1 MKKIIIFSIVLCITF
16 ANTAAP
22 VAAKSKT
29 ANKKNVQ
36 KVVKKAKSRLGC
48 KYVWAAEGP
57 RSFDCSGFVYWTYKK
72 SKAKVKKK
80 VIRSSCQGLYHSLKK
95 YKVSNKL
102 SKARAG
108 DIILYKNGGRY
119 THTAIA
125 LNKTKMIHASS
136 SKRKVCIARKKDVK
150 HSGVTIIRVL
160 K

>member
-1 MKKIIIFSIVLCITF
+1 MCLVFGTTTSF
-16 ANTAAP
+16 A
-22 VAAKSKT
+22 AAKTKT
-29 ANKKNVQ
+29 AKMPRKMPSKKNVN

-48 KYVWAAEGP
+48 RYVWAAEGP
-57 RSFDCSGFVYWTYKK
+57 RSFDCSGFVYWTYKN

-80 VIRSSCQGLYHSLKK
+80 VIRSSCQGLYHSLGK

-102 SKARAG
+102 SKARKG

-125 LNKTKMIHASS
+125 LSKTKMIHASS
-136 SKRKVCIARKKDVK
+136 SKRKICIAKKRDVR
-150 HSGVTIIRVL
+150 HSGVAIIRVL